1 MAVHRRLAAILAADV
16 AGYSR
21 LMGAD
26 EEGTLAALTAHLTE
40 LIEPCIAEHRGRV
53 VKTTGD
59 GLLVE
64 FASVVDAVRCA
75 VAFQEGMA
83 ARNSDTPEERR
94 LEFRIGVNLGDVI
107 IQDDDVFGDGV
118 NVAARLEGLAEPGG
132 IVVSGTVHEHV
143 RSKLDLGFNDLGP
156 RPVKNIAEP
165 VHAFGVRF
173 EDDLP
178 AAVGFGPSEPRPL
191 SDKPSIAVLP
201 FVNMSGEAE
210 QEYFADGISED
221 IITALSRIRW
231 FLVIARNSSFSYK
244 HTSPDVRDVARELD
258 VRYVLEGSVRKAGGR
273 VRVTAQLIDASVGS
287 HIWAER
293 YDRDLADI
301 FAVQD
306 EITQTVVGA
315 IEPELS
321 RAEQE
326 RARQKPPDNMDAWD
340 FYQRGQWHF
349 NRITPEDLSR
359 AKVMYRSA
367 IDLDLRIGAAYAG
380 LATAC
385 FYEFILGVASPQEL
399 SQPALEAARKALEI
413 DANDA
418 GAMVALGRAYQLDG
432 KHAAAIPHLEA
443 AIALN
448 PSLAQGHYNLGA
460 ALTFSGKAEDAIS
473 CLESAI
479 RLSPRDPWTA
489 HFMARLSEA
498 HLFTDRLDEAVAWG
512 RKARQ
517 QTGPWAWTA
526 RLGLVSAL
534 GHLGQL
540 DEARTALEEMG
551 GKRPGVSLSFVRTHF
566 PIENDADRES
576 LLGGLRKAGLTE

>member
-1 MAVHRRLAAILAADV
+1 VPVQRRLAAILAADV

-21 LMGAD
+21 LMGDD
-26 EEGTLAALTAHLTE
+26 EEGTLAALTAHLAE

-59 GLLVE
+59 GLLAE

-83 ARNSDTPEERR
+83 ERNSDTPGDRR

-107 IQDDDVFGDGV
+107 IQDGDVFGDGV

-156 RPVKNIAEP
+156 RSVKNIAEP
-165 VHAFGVRF
+165 VRAFGVRL

-178 AAVGFGPSEPRPL
+178 AAAGFGPSEPLPL

-201 FVNMSGEAE
+201 FVNMSGDPE

-244 HTSPDVRDVARELD
+244 NTSPDVRDVARDLD

-273 VRVTAQLIDASVGS
+273 VRVTAELIDASVGS

-321 RAEQE
+321 CAEQE
-326 RARQKPPDNMDAWD
+326 RARQKPPDNLDAWD

-349 NRITPEDLSR
+349 NRITPEDLAR
-359 AKVMYRSA
+359 AKVMFQRA
-367 IDLDLRIGAAYAG
+367 MDLDPGFGAAYAG

-385 FYEFILGVASPQEL
+385 FYQYVLGIASPREL
-399 SQPALEAARKALEI
+399 ARPALEVPEKPWKSTRMMRAR
-413 DANDA
+413 
-418 GAMVALGRAYQLDG
+418 
-432 KHAAAIPHLEA
+432 
-443 AIALN
+443 
-448 PSLAQGHYNLGA
+448 
-460 ALTFSGKAEDAIS
+460 
-473 CLESAI
+473 
-479 RLSPRDPWTA
+479 
-489 HFMARLSEA
+489 
-498 HLFTDRLDEAVAWG
+498 
-512 RKARQ
+512 
-517 QTGPWAWTA
+517 
-526 RLGLVSAL
+526 
-534 GHLGQL
+534 
-540 DEARTALEEMG
+540 
-551 GKRPGVSLSFVRTHF
+551 
-566 PIENDADRES
+566 
-576 LLGGLRKAGLTE
+576 